1 MICSLRQKCHYSESF
16 WSAFSRIR
24 TEYGEIRSIYKTS
37 FSKKIEILLKQCN
50 ENFWFQRRSS
60 SSHNPGRVL
69 ISNVLHILPLKSKYF
84 RSVWVF
90 FHKHSRITGLQGKG
104 EGISLSPH
112 YHFHPLHRH
121 LVIRRAIAAE
131 SLPLAIAS
139 SRTQTGNLCFL
150 SASR

>member
-1 MICSLRQKCHYSESF
+1 MICSLREKCHYSESF
-16 WSAFSRIR
+16 WSAFSSIR
-24 TEYGEIRSIYKTS
+24 TECGEITS
-37 FSKKIEILLKQCN
+37 FSKKIQILLKQCN

-60 SSHNPGRVL
+60 SSHTPSRVL
-69 ISNVLHILPLKSKYF
+69 ISNVLHILPLKSKFF

-90 FHKHSRITGLQGKG
+90 FHEHSRITGLQGKG

-121 LVIRRAIAAE
+121 LDIRWAITAE
-131 SLPLAIAS
+131 SSPLAIAS
-139 SRTQTGNLCFL
+139 SRTQTGNLWFL